1 MCYSLKCQSC
11 PEGEATYV
19 GQTSSTAY
27 VRGGEHQR
35 EYRLHEGGKEGGKK
49 SVMGRHVASEHGGD
63 YSTAWT
69 MTVLSHHLLK
79 THERQVNEAV
89 LIDEYDSGTLINTRC
104 EKGAD
109 LVSGPSLSHI

>member
-1 MCYSLKCQSC
+1 M
-11 PEGEATYV
+11 

-35 EYRLHEGGKEGGKK
+35 EYRLHEAGKEGGKK
-49 SVMGRHVASEHGGD
+49 SVMGRHVANEHQGD
-63 YSTAWT
+63 YTTSWT

-79 THERQVNEAV
+79 THERQVQEAV
-89 LIDEYDSGTLINTRC
+89 FIEELDTLGTLINTRC

-109 LVSGPSLSHI
+109 IVSSNALTLNHV